1 MKLFKAMATI
11 AGFTMASRVAGMA
24 RDMIT
29 ASVLGAGPIADAFF
43 VALKLPNFFRRVAA
57 EGAFSVS
64 FVPLYTKTVSQEG
77 EAAAG
82 EFSGQVFS
90 VLLLIL
96 SVFSVL
102 VVALMPWVIHAIAPG
117 FHEGSER
124 YHYAVIMT
132 QMTFPYLLLMS
143 LVTLFGG
150 MLNAHHRFGPFSA
163 APIIFNLTLIFF
175 MLVLTPYFPSAG
187 HAMSVG
193 VTTSGIIQLAMM
205 VYFIRKNNIRFVWQK
220 PQLGEKTRRLFRLMG
235 PGVVS
240 AGIFQVN
247 MFVDMMVASLLS
259 VGAISFL
266 YYADRLN
273 QLPLSLAGIA
283 IGTAL
288 LPMLSKALAENN
300 HDESRSMFNR
310 SLELCFLVALP
321 AAVALL
327 IVPVPMIATLFEHGE
342 FGRAQTLQTSYV
354 LMGYSLGL
362 PAYVASKVFM
372 TAFWAHQDTM
382 TPVKISVVTAILNII
397 LCLTLIGFI
406 GVAGISLATGLV
418 GWVQVYLLYR
428 ELKGKEALEF
438 DERLRMV
445 FPKIVL
451 SSCIMAIVLSL
462 LGYVLRD
469 YFSGSLWTEIL
480 ALVALLGGG
489 AITYALAIHA
499 SGALNLKEIKTY
511 LKR

>member
-64 FVPLYTKTVSQEG
+64 FVPLYTKTLTQEG
-77 EAAAG
+77 ERGAG

-90 VLLLIL
+90 VLFLIL
-96 SVFSVL
+96 SLFSV
-102 VVALMPWVIHAIAPG
+102 VVIALMPWIIHAIAPG

-175 MLVLTPYFPSAG
+175 MLVLTPLFPSAG
-187 HAMSVG
+187 HAMSIG
-193 VTTSGIIQLAMM
+193 VTTSGVIQLAMM
-205 VYFIRKNNIRFVWQK
+205 VYFVRRNKIRFVWQK
-220 PQLGEKTRRLFRLMG
+220 PQLGEKTRRLFKLMG

-247 MFVDMMVASLLS
+247 MFVDMMLASLLP

-288 LPMLSKALAENN
+288 LPMLSKALAEND
-300 HDESRSMFNR
+300 HSESRSMFNR
-310 SLELCFLVALP
+310 SLELCFMVALP

-342 FGRAQTLQTSYV
+342 FTRTETLQTSYV
-354 LMGYSLGL
+354 LMGYGLGL

-382 TPVKISVVTAILNII
+382 TPVKISIMTALANIA
-397 LCLTLIGFI
+397 LCLALIGFL

-418 GWVQVYLLYR
+418 GWMQVYLLYR
-428 ELKGKEALEF
+428 QLKGKEALEF
-438 DERLRMV
+438 DERLRTV
-445 FPKIVL
+445 FPKIAL
-451 SSCIMAIVLSL
+451 SSCIMAVVLSL
-462 LGYVLRD
+462 SWYVLRD
-469 YFSGSLWTEIL
+469 QFSGSLWTEIL

-489 AITYALAIHA
+489 AITYALAIQV
-499 SGALNLKEIKTY
+499 SGVLNLKEIKTY